1 MVRVTG
7 LGSLPGTDMASA
19 LRLVFEEP
27 GDLPT
32 LPELP
37 GRGPEASLIGRGAAL
52 LVDLPVEYV
61 VGEWR
66 LTDHLGVEGRRARA
80 TLRDDLD
87 MAEELA
93 WEYSGPLKVTV
104 AGPWTLAANLMRPL
118 GGRVL
123 GDISARTDLAQSLA
137 EGVSQFLA
145 GVARRFSHATLVLQ
159 VDEPSLPS
167 VLEGRVPTEGGFFR
181 HRAVTEQEVAVNL
194 RLLSSL
200 AERSVLHSCAP
211 APPIGLVASDPP
223 DGARFTGISL
233 DATLGFDPDAV
244 SAVVEGGRDLF
255 WGIAS
260 PNREPSVDRYVRD
273 ALSGLRP
280 LELGGALADRLWLTP
295 TCGLAGAPKRIVRP
309 LFAAL
314 ERAGS
319 LVDEQLR

>member
-93 WEYSGPLKVTV
+93 WEYSGPLKVTEI
-104 AGPWTLAANLMRPL
+104 
-118 GGRVL
+118 GRAHV
-123 GDISARTDLAQSLA
+123 
-137 EGVSQFLA
+137 
-145 GVARRFSHATLVLQ
+145 
-159 VDEPSLPS
+159 
-167 VLEGRVPTEGGFFR
+167 
-181 HRAVTEQEVAVNL
+181 
-194 RLLSSL
+194 
-200 AERSVLHSCAP
+200 
-211 APPIGLVASDPP
+211 
-223 DGARFTGISL
+223 
-233 DATLGFDPDAV
+233 
-244 SAVVEGGRDLF
+244 
-255 WGIAS
+255 
-260 PNREPSVDRYVRD
+260 
-273 ALSGLRP
+273 
-280 LELGGALADRLWLTP
+280 
-295 TCGLAGAPKRIVRP
+295 
-309 LFAAL
+309 
-314 ERAGS
+314 
-319 LVDEQLR
+319 